1 MERADVG
8 IPRWRLLWG
17 CGACNDEETG
27 DRNFAMTEGVR
38 GRKEYGSTEEQ
49 YDFPQG
55 KGQTRIND

>member
-17 CGACNDEETG
+17 CGACNEEETSSH
-27 DRNFAMTEGVR
+27 NFATMEGVR

-49 YDFPQG
+49 YDSPQN
-55 KGQTRIND
+55 KGRTVIND